1 MASGIYRIRNTVNGH
16 AYIGSAANIARRWTA
31 HRHALRHHKKSPPK
45 LQRAWDKYG
54 ESAFVFE
61 VVLECPA
68 DELLTHEQAAI
79 DAEAPYYN
87 TRSQAHSNFGAR
99 WSAEANRAKGRPK
112 LQYTVRGV
120 TGSITELAERFGI
133 VSPKVARTR
142 LERGADPET
151 AFCTPRVSRQES
163 GRKAA
168 RTHRANG
175 SHPSQKL
182 LTAFGVEAPLATL
195 VEKFAPGMQVKT
207 VRQRLLRGMSP
218 EAALT
223 TPKRVW

>member
-31 HRHALRHHKKSPPK
+31 HRHALRHHKKAPPK
-45 LQRAWDKYG
+45 LQRAWDKHG
-54 ESAFVFE
+54 EAAFVFE

-68 DELLTHEQAAI
+68 EELLTHEQAAI

-87 TRSQAHSNFGAR
+87 TRAQAHSNFGVR
-99 WSAEANRAKGRPK
+99 WSEETNRAKGRPK

-120 TGSITELAERFGI
+120 TGSITELAEHFGI
-133 VSPKVARTR
+133 VSPKVARSR
-142 LERGADPET
+142 LERGADLET
-151 AFCTPRVSRQES
+151 AFCLAPASHQER
-163 GRKAA
+163 GRRAA

-175 SHPSQKL
+175 SHPSQKPL
-182 LTAFGVEAPLATL
+182 QAFGVKAPLAAL

-207 VRQRLLRGMSP
+207 VRQRMLRGMSV

-223 TPKRVW
+223 TPKRAW

>member
-1 MASGIYRIRNTVNGH
+1 MASGIYRVRNTVNGH
-16 AYIGSAANIARRWTA
+16 TYIGSAVNIARRWAA
-31 HRHALRHHKKSPPK
+31 HRHALRHHKKAPPK
-45 LQRAWDKYG
+45 LQHAWDKYG
-54 ESAFVFE
+54 ENAFTFE
-61 VVLECPA
+61 VVLECRV
-68 DELLTHEQAAI
+68 DELLAHEQAAI

-87 TRSQAHSNFGAR
+87 TRTEAHSNLGVR
-99 WSAEANRAKGRPK
+99 WSEATNRAKGRPK

-142 LERGADPET
+142 LERGADPEA
-151 AFCTPRVSRQES
+151 AFCTPRVSRQEC

-168 RTHRANG
+168 RTHRSNG
-175 SHPSQKL
+175 SHPGQKPL
-182 LTAFGVEAPLATL
+182 IAFGVEAPLAAL

-223 TPKRVW
+223 TPKRAW